1 MWSATRWQTYK
12 LMEAQI
18 GTEAMRKSG
27 INNPTDL
34 IKFPWDK
41 KPALPL
47 TDKEREDLQ
56 AEMEAINA
64 AAKQKDESL

>member
-12 LMEAQI
+12 LMEAQC
-18 GTEAMRKSG
+18 GTENLRKAG

-34 IKFPWDK
+34 ITFPWDK
-41 KPALPL
+41 KPAPPL

-56 AEMEAINA
+56 AEMDAINA
-64 AAKQKDESL
+64 EAMKKDESA